1 MEKNRFKIYLKK
13 NKQRL
18 KEYEKNY
25 HKAKKK
31 HKTFFFF
38 FLHSIKWNKKL

>member
-18 KEYEKNY
+18 KGYEKNY
-25 HKAKKK
+25 HKAKK
-31 HKTFFFF
+31 
-38 FLHSIKWNKKL
+38 